1 MEKRRQIL
9 EPVIFLIFCMIAS
22 WLLRIFEQYYSTSY
36 QLFPYIIFQWILYL
50 ILGILL
56 NCVNRKFDFH
66 SRHFSPFHLTV
77 VLVCVLFVVAC
88 YIPNV
93 SMPDF
98 AINNRDIMELLLLSY
113 AGANLPSAFFG
124 R

>member
-1 MEKRRQIL
+1 MGRSRKIL
-9 EPVIFLIFCMIAS
+9 EPVVFLIFCITAS
-22 WLLRIFEQYYSTSY
+22 WLLRIFKQYYSTSY
-36 QLFPYIIFQWILYL
+36 QLFPYIIFEWILYL

-56 NCVNRKFDFH
+56 NCVNRKFNFH
-66 SRHFSPFHLTV
+66 ARHFSPFHLTV

-98 AINNRDIMELLLLSY
+98 AVNNMDIMELLLLSY
-113 AGANLPSAFFG
+113 AGANLPSAFFD